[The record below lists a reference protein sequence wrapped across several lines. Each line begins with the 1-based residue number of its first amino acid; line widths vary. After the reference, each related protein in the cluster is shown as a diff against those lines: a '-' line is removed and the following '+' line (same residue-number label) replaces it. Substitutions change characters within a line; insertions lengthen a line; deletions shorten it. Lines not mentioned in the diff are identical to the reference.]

1 MVSHHGMKTTATKNV
16 TVEDVARKCGLSRAT
31 VSRVINGA
39 ARVRPAT
46 VERVQ
51 RAITK
56 LGYHPN
62 AHARALS
69 GGASGT
75 LAVLLRGG
83 AWRPYFS
90 TLLEGIEEVASR
102 EGRHVLLRSRDY
114 LAAAPRLVE
123 EGRVDGF
130 IIRNMD
136 EPEAH
141 RRLAAHLAGRDV
153 PFVLIGD
160 SLGDWPSITID
171 NVGGARA
178 MARHFVGHG
187 FRRILFIAGPPRHVD
202 STDRLYGFK
211 MGLSEHGLDP
221 DSVELADGDFSTPS
235 GFNAMRASS
244 AGGRYDAVFAANDRM
259 ALGAILYLRQ
269 AGLRVPEDVAVAGF
283 DDTFFTEYVSPA
295 LTTVRQP
302 FRELGVTAM
311 ETMNLLMAGS
321 PAPSRHVI
329 LPTTLVVRASCGC
342 RYAEHNPPILE
353 DRLVLS

>member
-1 MVSHHGMKTTATKNV
+1 MKSVPPKNV

-39 ARVRPAT
+39 ARVKPST

-51 RAITK
+51 QAMTK

-75 LAVLLRGG
+75 LAVLLRG
-83 AWRPYFS
+83 AVWRPYFA

-102 EGRHVLLRSRDY
+102 EGFHVLLRSRDY
-114 LAAAPRLVE
+114 LAAAPLLVE

-141 RRLAAHLAGRDV
+141 RRLAARLAGRGV
-153 PFVLIGD
+153 PFVLIGNP
-160 SLGDWPSITID
+160 LGDWQSITID

-178 MARHFVGHG
+178 MARHFAGHG
-187 FRRILFIAGPPRHVD
+187 FRRILFIAGPRGHID

-211 MGLSEHGLDP
+211 LGLSEQGLDP
-221 DSVELADGDFSTPS
+221 DAVDLAHGDFSTPS
-235 GFNAMRASS
+235 GFNAMRESFAD
-244 AGGRYDAVFAANDRM
+244 GRCEAVFAANDRM

-283 DDTFFTEYVSPA
+283 DDTFFTEYTSPP

-311 ETMNLLMAGS
+311 ETMKVLLAGA

-342 RYAEHNPPILE
+342 RYAEHNPPIPE

>member
-1 MVSHHGMKTTATKNV
+1 MVRIREGSAGLLYTADCVFKPGLVAANAAGCAVLIHEATYPDARLPAVTGHSSARQAGLAAAAAGVERLFLCHLDPSAWRGAGDPAAEARRVFSGEVIVPEPGTWYSVTHEKPRRKTV

-31 VSRVINGA
+31 VSRVLNGA

-51 RAITK
+51 RAIAK

-83 AWRPYFS
+83 AWRPYYS

-102 EGRHVLLRSRDY
+102 EGLHVLLRTRDY

-141 RRLAAHLAGRDV
+141 LRLVARLNGRDV
-153 PFVLIGD
+153 PFVLIGNP
-160 SLGDWPSITID
+160 LGDWQSITID

-178 MARHFVGHG
+178 MARHFAEHG
-187 FRRILFIAGPPRHVD
+187 FRRILFIAGPRAARRF
-202 STDRLYGFK
+202 DR
-211 MGLSEHGLDP
+211 P
-221 DSVELADGDFSTPS
+221 PV
-235 GFNAMRASS
+235 R
-244 AGGRYDAVFAANDRM
+244 V
-259 ALGAILYLRQ
+259 Q
-269 AGLRVPEDVAVAGF
+269 AGPE
-283 DDTFFTEYVSPA
+283 
-295 LTTVRQP
+295 R
-302 FRELGVTAM
+302 
-311 ETMNLLMAGS
+311 AGS
-321 PAPSRHVI
+321 RS
-329 LPTTLVVRASCGC
+329 
-342 RYAEHNPPILE
+342 
-353 DRLVLS
+353 

>member
-1 MVSHHGMKTTATKNV
+1 MRDV
-16 TVEDVARKCGLSRAT
+16 TVEDVARECGLSRAT

-39 ARVRPAT
+39 ARVKT
-46 VERVQ
+46 VTAERVQ
-51 RAITK
+51 RAIAK

-69 GGASGT
+69 GGPSGT
-75 LAVLLRGG
+75 LAVLLRGTV
-83 AWRPYFS
+83 WRPYYS

-102 EGRHVLLRSRDY
+102 EGLHVLLRTRDY

-141 RRLAAHLAGRDV
+141 RRLAARLEGMGV
-153 PFVLIGD
+153 PFVLIGNP
-160 SLGDWPSITID
+160 LGDWQSITID

-178 MARHFVGHG
+178 MAHHFAEHG
-187 FRRILFIAGPPRHVD
+187 FRRILFIAGPQHHID
-202 STDRLYGFK
+202 STDRLYGFRI
-211 MGLSEHGLDP
+211 GLSEKGHNP
-221 DSVELADGDFSTPS
+221 DSLDVTHGDFSTPS
-235 GFNAMRASS
+235 GFEAMRSCFS
-244 AGGRYDAVFAANDRM
+244 RGRYDAVFAANDRM
-259 ALGAILYLRQ
+259 ALGTILYLRQ

-283 DDTFFTEYVSPA
+283 DDVFFTEYVSPPI
-295 LTTVRQP
+295 TTVRQP

-311 ETMNLLMAGS
+311 ETLARLMRGA
-321 PAPSRHVI
+321 PAQSRHVI
-329 LPTTLVVRASCGC
+329 LPAALVVRASCGC
-342 RYAEHNPPILE
+342 RYAGHNPPIPE

>member
-1 MVSHHGMKTTATKNV
+1 MRSPTDKNV

-51 RAITK
+51 RAIAK

-75 LAVLLRGG
+75 LAVLLRG
-83 AWRPYFS
+83 AVWRPYFA

-102 EGRHVLLRSRDY
+102 AGLHVLLRSRDY

-141 RRLAAHLAGRDV
+141 RRLAAHLAGRGV
-153 PFVLIGD
+153 PFVLIGNP
-160 SLGDWPSITID
+160 LGDWQSITID

-178 MARHFVGHG
+178 MARHFAEHG
-187 FRRILFIAGPPRHVD
+187 FRRILFIAGPERHID

-211 MGLSEHGLDP
+211 LGLSEQGLDP
-221 DSVELADGDFSTPS
+221 DAVALARGDFSTPS
-235 GFNAMRASS
+235 GFNAMRESFS
-244 AGGRYDAVFAANDRM
+244 NGRYEAVFAANDRM

-283 DDTFFTEYVSPA
+283 DDVFFTEYVSPA

-311 ETMNLLMAGS
+311 ETMALLLAGA

-342 RYAEHNPPILE
+342 RYAEHNPPIPE

>member
-1 MVSHHGMKTTATKNV
+1 MVHDLKSV
-16 TVEDVARKCGLSRAT
+16 TVEEVARECGLSRAT

-39 ARVRPAT
+39 SRVRPAT

-51 RAITK
+51 RAIAK

-69 GGASGT
+69 GGRSGT
-75 LAVLLRGG
+75 VAVLLR
-83 AWRPYFS
+83 ATWRPYYS
-90 TLLEGIEEVASR
+90 TLLEGVEEVASR
-102 EGRHVLLRSRDY
+102 EGLHVLLRSSDY
-114 LAAAPRLVE
+114 LTEAPRLVE

-141 RRLAAHLAGRDV
+141 RRLVGKLAGRNV
-153 PFVLIGD
+153 PFILVGNP
-160 SLGDWPSITID
+160 LGDCQSITID

-178 MARHFVGHG
+178 LAHHFAEHA
-187 FRRILFIAGPPRHVD
+187 FRRTLFIAGPDRHVD

-211 MGLSEHGLDP
+211 MGLSERGLDP
-221 DSVELADGDFSTPS
+221 EAVDIASGDFSTPS
-235 GFNAMRASS
+235 GFNAMRSS
-244 AGGRYDAVFAANDRM
+244 FTRGRHDAVFAANDRM
-259 ALGAILYLRQ
+259 ALGAILFLRQ
-269 AGLRVPEDVAVAGF
+269 AGLRVGEDVAVAGF
-283 DDTFFTEYVSPA
+283 DDAFFTEYVSPP

-311 ETMNLLMAGS
+311 ETLTHLLAGA
-321 PAPSRHVI
+321 PAHNRHVI
-329 LPTTLVVRASCGC
+329 LPTALVVRASCGC
-342 RYAEHNPPILE
+342 RYAEHNPPIPE